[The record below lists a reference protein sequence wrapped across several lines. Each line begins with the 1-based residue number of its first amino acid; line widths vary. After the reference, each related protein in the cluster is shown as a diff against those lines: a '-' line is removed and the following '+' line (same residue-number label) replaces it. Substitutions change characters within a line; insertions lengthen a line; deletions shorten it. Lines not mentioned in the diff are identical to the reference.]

1 MRSLLFQGGIG
12 EIEGLAF
19 EGGANVG
26 FVDGFA
32 EGERED
38 FPEFVAG
45 VFDVAGGA
53 AVVLGDAGIPLTPEH
68 AFEDGGLEIG
78 EVFAGLLIDDVV
90 NTVQY
95 FLPIHT

>member
-1 MRSLLFQGGIG
+1 MG
-12 EIEGLAF
+12 EIKGLAF

-32 EGERED
+32 EGEGEGL
-38 FPEFVAG
+38 PEFVAG

-53 AVVLGDAGIPLTPEH
+53 TVLLGDGGIPLTVDH
-68 AFEDGGLEIG
+68 AFEDGDLEVG
-78 EVFAGLLIDDVV
+78 EVFPGLLIDDVV
-90 NTVQY
+90 NAVQY